1 MRFLLWLI
9 LIFVCHCLSLTRN
22 SIYSIHSSYYSI
34 DLAICIGNILIISWL
49 ILWPAFRIRSLDW
62 EVDWCYS
69 MLNGFIWFFFI
80 LVLLIWLT
88 ALNWMNDLW
97 MESFLALTGTEQF
110 SLIYGI
116 KWLIVSECMLF
127 FACFWS
133 LINFRVISTGFSLFF
148 SFPLFFSYSFGIPFS
163 NLLILLF

>member
-1 MRFLLWLI
+1 MEF
-9 LIFVCHCLSLTRN
+9 CHCLSLTRN

-34 DLAICIGNILIISWL
+34 DLASCIGNILIISWL
-49 ILWPAFRIRSLDW
+49 ILWPAFSNALVQIQQCSSLIDIATTAW
-62 EVDWCYS
+62 SLCVN
-69 MLNGFIWFFFI
+69 LGFIV
-80 LVLLIWLT
+80 VLLIWLT

-133 LINFRVISTGFSLFF
+133 LINFRVIVLLTRFSLTLGTRQTIFLSDTIVFF
-148 SFPLFFSYSFGIPFS
+148 
-163 NLLILLF
+163 NN

>member
-1 MRFLLWLI
+1 MFVNCFYII
-9 LIFVCHCLSLTRN
+9 LSIDGSDCLSLTRN

-34 DLAICIGNILIISWL
+34 DLASCIGNILIISWL
-49 ILWPAFRIRSLDW
+49 ILWSAFGHFVIFGW
-62 EVDWCYS
+62 
-69 MLNGFIWFFFI
+69 FIV
-80 LVLLIWLT
+80 VLLIWLT